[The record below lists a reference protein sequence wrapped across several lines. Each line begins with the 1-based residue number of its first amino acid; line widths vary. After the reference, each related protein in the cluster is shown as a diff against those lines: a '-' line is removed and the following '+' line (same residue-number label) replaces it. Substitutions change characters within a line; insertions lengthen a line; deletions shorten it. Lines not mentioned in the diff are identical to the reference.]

1 VGRAGGAPSALRVT
15 VRGLEDTWLRYALDR
30 KPPLEMLLHPADSA
44 TLDADEEVRLTIGKS
59 QGVSVYLNGEEVALP
74 GETDRLVADLV
85 LNKLTVLKIRN

>member
-1 VGRAGGAPSALRVT
+1 
-15 VRGLEDTWLRYALDR
+15 
-30 KPPLEMLLHPADSA
+30 MLLHPADSA